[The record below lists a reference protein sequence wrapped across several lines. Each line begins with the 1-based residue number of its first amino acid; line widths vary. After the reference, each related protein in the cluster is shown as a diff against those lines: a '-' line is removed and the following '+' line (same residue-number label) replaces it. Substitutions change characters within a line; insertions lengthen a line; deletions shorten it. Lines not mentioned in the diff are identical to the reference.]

1 MKPEKGENEILM
13 KKKKAKK
20 ASTPKVEKPVER
32 EQKKPVDIPK
42 RPTIEEL
49 EELLSREED
58 QPIEILP
65 NGEVRA
71 ARAREG
77 QPKQKPLTLR
87 ENLGGEY
94 AAA

>member
-1 MKPEKGENEILM
+1 M

-20 ASTPKVEKPVER
+20 ASTPEVEKPAER
-32 EQKKPVDIPK
+32 EQKNPIGISK
-42 RPTIEEL
+42 RPSITEL
-49 EELLSREED
+49 EAMLEREEE

-71 ARAREG
+71 VSREG
-77 QPKQKPLTLR
+77 KPKQKPITLR